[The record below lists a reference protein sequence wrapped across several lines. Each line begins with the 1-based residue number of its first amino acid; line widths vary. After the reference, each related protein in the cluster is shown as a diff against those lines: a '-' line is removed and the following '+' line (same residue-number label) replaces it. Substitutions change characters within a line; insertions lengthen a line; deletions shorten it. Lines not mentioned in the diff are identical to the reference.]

1 MASCDLRV
9 SRQDIAEAE
18 AALSAK
24 QQLNKQTW
32 AVHAAALLE
41 LDRALIRPTRRRI
54 TTSLFDDLH
63 GDFDVRERLGD
74 PRVVPRFICSILPS
88 MSSSTSPGS
97 RLLHTSSSFTRR
109 ACFHREPNGS
119 ALPTLSDFGAY

>member
-54 TTSLFDDLH
+54 TTSLFDGLY
-63 GDFDVRERLGD
+63 VM
-74 PRVVPRFICSILPS
+74 PS
-88 MSSSTSPGS
+88 
-97 RLLHTSSSFTRR
+97 L
-109 ACFHREPNGS
+109 CGS
-119 ALPTLSDFGAY
+119 A